1 MKILTVAFMLLFNY
15 LGTLPKLYHF
25 WRDFFQVLNNA
36 FYFIVCHF
44 FAVGFSLVTYSSAIP
59 HPTPHPN
66 SPYKLNT
73 CNEALQHMYRPY
85 TLLKSVWL
93 YLTPVSPV

>member
-36 FYFIVCHF
+36 FCFIVCHF
-44 FAVGFSLVTYSSAIP
+44 FAVDFSLVTYSSAP
-59 HPTPHPN
+59 PPTN
-66 SPYKLNT
+66 NPYKLTLVMRHCNT
-73 CNEALQHMYRPY
+73 CTDL
-85 TLLKSVWL
+85 TL
-93 YLTPVSPV
+93 Y